1 MAQKGDDTF
10 NKDVEKAVKA
20 GSDFSQGGEH
30 AYKALMTELA
40 QDQKK
45 YANDPAKFDEL
56 GRKVAAGLEKTG
68 KIDDHMLRWSRD
80 NMGRFDT
87 SGDGEVD
94 KQEMNPRNPTAVSG
108 FEKAMMQR
116 LQNQYEALNKSDSIQ
131 PLIGSRDADD
141 SFSQKNF
148 RKLVE
153 AREKPITESH
163 EAAQRQELAQRQL
176 DQKNNVVSALMKND
190 GDPRT
195 SLAAVLDV
203 QRGVNPDGEI
213 SRRDIRKFV
222 ENFEVGKARGDLGY
236 TQANLDAAKLL
247 DSQWNAPLGVSLR
260 GQFERNNGGGHGGSR
275 DMVTHD
281 RIDLKRM
288 AELQGTTLDQLYASN
303 VSPDMNTGR
312 RVASAQPARD
322 GSAVR
327 AVSADDQIQDNAPA
341 DRQPVRRDV
350 QQTEAQ
356 ELAQRQADQKGFV
369 IDALMQNN
377 GDPRTSLG
385 AVLDIQ
391 RGVNPDG
398 DISRRDVRKFI
409 ENFDQGQARGDL
421 GYTQRNLDAA
431 KLLDTQWDKP
441 LGVSLRG
448 EFDRHTGH
456 GDSEKQTHQYL
467 NLKRMAELQGTNLDQ
482 MYAAHATGDAAGR
495 RQAAVTDRGGVRPV
509 SAGDQRTE
517 VEYPGDERPVRRPAD
532 GVGGQRQ
539 GASAET
545 ISDPSLLDNR
555 GEATVRPDSGRVPAE
570 RAPRDR
576 QPVDRAPVE
585 RAPRD
590 RQPVDQTAGRRTGGE
605 QAREVA
611 PPAKPFE
618 APKPIPELVMPEIKL
633 DGDLAKTREAF
644 AKSAAEHYQARAIYT
659 VRPGQGWDR
668 IARDVLRQEKDGS
681 HTNESLVVAL
691 SDHVA
696 KGNGWEGRLDPTK
709 MLHPGDQVRVMTDE
723 AVKARTEEMLK
734 QFDAKVE
741 EMKKAAAA
749 KPADNGDPA
758 LFDGKRSGEGDVAP
772 LTDAAKD
779 PKAAA
784 PGDKGDP
791 ALFNGTRSGEGEV
804 KPPPADGLLRDGSG
818 NVVKDGS
825 GNPVKA
831 GTPTPV
837 DATQGK
843 VEPAPAVAPV
853 DATKGKVEPAPA
865 QPAGRDPNLKAST
878 DSAAAPVVAGNDVA
892 APGEDFAVTAVS
904 AQAKADAEYQAKQK
918 AARDRRLVQGSNPL
932 ENFETPN
939 IG

>member
-20 GSDFSQGGEH
+20 GSDFSQGGEF

-56 GRKVAAGLEKTG
+56 GKKVAAGLEKTG
-68 KIDDHMLRWSRD
+68 HIDDHMLRWSRD

-108 FEKAMMQR
+108 FERAMMQR
-116 LQNQYEALNKSDSIQ
+116 LQNQYETLNKSDSIQ
-131 PLIGSRDADD
+131 PFIGSRDADD

-163 EAAQRQELAQRQL
+163 EAEQRQELAQRQL
-176 DQKNNVVSALMKND
+176 DQKNNVVAALMKND

-222 ENFEVGKARGDLGY
+222 DNFEVGKARGDLGY

-288 AELQGTTLDQLYASN
+288 AELQGTTLDQLYAAN

-312 RVASAQPARD
+312 RVAAGQPVRD

-327 AVSADDQIQDNAPA
+327 AVSADDQVQDNAPA

-350 QQTEAQ
+350 QQTQAQ

-467 NLKRMAELQGTNLDQ
+467 NLKRMAELQGTTLDQ
-482 MYAAHATGDAAGR
+482 MYAAHATGDVAGR

-509 SAGDQRTE
+509 SAADQKPE
-517 VEYPGDERPVRRPAD
+517 IEYPGEPAQRRAAADNSSDASGAVR
-532 GVGGQRQ
+532 
-539 GASAET
+539 
-545 ISDPSLLDNR
+545 INDPSALDDK
-555 GEATVRPDSGRVPAE
+555 GGSGDRSRQSAAVPAE
-570 RAPRDR
+570 KDDGRPTSRALKDNAAPPER
-576 QPVDRAPVE
+576 QE
-585 RAPRD
+585 RAA
-590 RQPVDQTAGRRTGGE
+590 T
-605 QAREVA
+605 REVA
-611 PPAKPFE
+611 PAAKPFE

-644 AKSAAEHYQARAIYT
+644 AKSAEEHFQARSIYT

-709 MLHPGDQVRVMTDE
+709 MLHPGDKVRVMTEE

-758 LFDGKRSGEGDVAP
+758 LFDGKRSGEGDVV
-772 LTDAAKD
+772 D

-784 PGDKGDP
+784 NPKDSAATP
-791 ALFNGTRSGEGEV
+791 ELFDGKRSGEGDV
-804 KPPPADGLLRDGSG
+804 KPPPADGLLRDSSG

-831 GTPTPV
+831 GTPA
-837 DATQGK
+837 DAT
-843 VEPAPAVAPV
+843 VVPNPV
-853 DATKGKVEPAPA
+853 DATKGNVEPAPVK
-865 QPAGRDPNLKAST
+865 PAGRDPNLKAST
-878 DSAAAPVVAGNDVA
+878 DSTAAPVVAGNDVPS
-892 APGEDFAVTAVS
+892 PGDDFAVTAVS

>member
-163 EAAQRQELAQRQL
+163 EAEQRQELAQRQL

-222 ENFEVGKARGDLGY
+222 DNFEVGKARGDLGY

-260 GQFERNNGGGHGGSR
+260 GQFERNNGGGHGSR

-312 RVASAQPARD
+312 RAASAQPARD

-482 MYAAHATGDAAGR
+482 MYAAHATSDAAGR

-509 SAGDQRTE
+509 SAADQQAE
-517 VEYPGDERPVRRPAD
+517 IDYPGDPAPAQRRVAAADNTTATDGAVR
-532 GVGGQRQ
+532 
-539 GASAET
+539 
-545 ISDPSLLDNR
+545 INDPSALDDKGGTGDR
-555 GEATVRPDSGRVPAE
+555 SRQRAAVPAE
-570 RAPRDR
+570 KDDGRPTTRALKDNAAPPER
-576 QPVDRAPVE
+576 QE
-585 RAPRD
+585 RAA
-590 RQPVDQTAGRRTGGE
+590 T
-605 QAREVA
+605 REVA
-611 PPAKPFE
+611 PAAKPFE

-644 AKSAAEHYQARAIYT
+644 AKSAAEHFQARSMYT

-758 LFDGKRSGEGDVAP
+758 LFDGKRSGEGDVV
-772 LTDAAKD
+772 D

-784 PGDKGDP
+784 NPNAP
-791 ALFNGTRSGEGEV
+791 AATPELFDGKRSGEGDV

-831 GTPTPV
+831 GTPADATVVPNPV
-837 DATQGK
+837 DATKGK
-843 VEPAPAVAPV
+843 VEPAPAAAPV

>member
-1 MAQKGDDTF
+1 
-10 NKDVEKAVKA
+10 
-20 GSDFSQGGEH
+20 
-30 AYKALMTELA
+30 
-40 QDQKK
+40 
-45 YANDPAKFDEL
+45 
-56 GRKVAAGLEKTG
+56 
-68 KIDDHMLRWSRD
+68 MLRWSRD

-108 FEKAMMQR
+108 FERAMMQR

-163 EAAQRQELAQRQL
+163 EAQQRQELAQRQL

-247 DSQWNAPLGVSLR
+247 DSQWNDPLGVSLR

-288 AELQGTTLDQLYASN
+288 AELQGTTLDQLYAAN

-312 RVASAQPARD
+312 RVASGQPVRD

-431 KLLDTQWDKP
+431 KLLDTQWDRP

-448 EFDRHTGH
+448 EFERNAGH
-456 GDSEKQTHQYL
+456 GDREKQTHQYL
-467 NLKRMAELQGTNLDQ
+467 NLKRMAELQGTTLDQ
-482 MYAAHATGDAAGR
+482 MYAAHATGDVSGR
-495 RQAAVTDRGGVRPV
+495 RQAGVTDRGAVRPV
-509 SAGDQRTE
+509 SAGDQRPE

-532 GVGGQRQ
+532 RTVGQRQ
-539 GASAET
+539 GASGET
-545 ISDPSLLDNR
+545 VSDPSLLDNR
-555 GEATVRPDSGRVPAE
+555 GEATARPDNGRAPAE

-576 QPVDRAPVE
+576 QPVD
-585 RAPRD
+585 
-590 RQPVDQTAGRRTGGE
+590 QPAGRRTERE

-611 PPAKPFE
+611 PTAKPFE

-644 AKSAAEHYQARAIYT
+644 AKSAAEHFQARAIYT

-681 HTNESLVVAL
+681 HANESLVVAL

-696 KGNGWEGRLDPTK
+696 KGNGWEGRLDPAK

-741 EMKKAAAA
+741 EMKRAAA
-749 KPADNGDPA
+749 KPTENGDPA
-758 LFDGKRSGEGDVAP
+758 LFGGNRNGEGDVAP
-772 LTDAAKD
+772 ATDQAKD

-784 PGDKGDP
+784 PDATGDP
-791 ALFNGTRSGEGEV
+791 ALFNGTRTGEGEV
-804 KPPPADGLLRDGSG
+804 KPPPADGLLRDSNG
-818 NVVKDGS
+818 NVVKDSS

-831 GTPTPV
+831 GAPAPV

-843 VEPAPAVAPV
+843 VEPAPAAAPV
-853 DATKGKVEPAPA
+853 DATKGKVEPAA

-878 DSAAAPVVAGNDVA
+878 DSAAPAVVAGSDVPS
-892 APGEDFAVTAVS
+892 PGDDFAVTAVS
-904 AQAKADAEYQAKQK
+904 AQAKADADYQAKQR
-918 AARDRRLVQGSNPL
+918 AASERRLVQGNNPL
-932 ENFETPN
+932 ETFEPPKLS
-939 IG
+939 

>member
-94 KQEMNPRNPTAVSG
+94 RQEMNPRNPTAVSG

-116 LQNQYEALNKSDSIQ
+116 LQNQYETLNKSDSIQ
-131 PLIGSRDADD
+131 PFIGSRDADD
-141 SFSQKNF
+141 SFSHKNF
-148 RKLVE
+148 KKLVD

-163 EAAQRQELAQRQL
+163 EAEQRQELAQRQL

-222 ENFEVGKARGDLGY
+222 DNFEVGKARGDLGY

-288 AELQGTTLDQLYASN
+288 AELQGTTVDQLYAAN

-312 RVASAQPARD
+312 RVASGQPVRD
-322 GSAVR
+322 GNAVR
-327 AVSADDQIQDNAPA
+327 AVSADDQSLDAAPQ
-341 DRQPVRRDV
+341 DRQPVRRNVELSDA
-350 QQTEAQ
+350 ERR
-356 ELAQRQADQKGFV
+356 EDLAQRQSDQKGFV
-369 IDALMQNN
+369 VDALMRNN

-431 KLLDTQWDKP
+431 KLLDTQWNEP

-448 EFDRHTGH
+448 QYENHNGH
-456 GDSEKQTHQYL
+456 GNNDKQTHQYL

-482 MYAAHATGDAAGR
+482 MYAAHASGDVR
-495 RQAAVTDRGGVRPV
+495 DQRQASVADRNAVRAVA
-509 SAGDQRTE
+509 AGDQKPE
-517 VEYPGDERPVRRPAD
+517 IEYPADEQPVRRPAD
-532 GVGGQRQ
+532 RTADRKSTD
-539 GASAET
+539 GAVAIT
-545 ISDPSLLDNR
+545 DPSALDNK
-555 GEATVRPDSGRVPAE
+555 GGNDVGPATKDDGRPTTRTLKETARVDAT
-570 RAPRDR
+570 A
-576 QPVDRAPVE
+576 APVE
-585 RAPRD
+585 RQERP
-590 RQPVDQTAGRRTGGE
+590 AGKD
-605 QAREVA
+605 VA
-611 PPAKPFE
+611 PAAKPFE
-618 APKPIPELVMPEIKL
+618 APKPIPELVIPEIKL
-633 DGDLAKTREAF
+633 DGDLVKAREEL
-644 AKSAAEHYQARAIYT
+644 AKSAGEHFSARAIYT

-723 AVKARTEEMLK
+723 AVKARTEDILK

-749 KPADNGDPA
+749 KPAENGDPA

-772 LTDAAKD
+772 ATDAAKD

-784 PGDKGDP
+784 SGDKGDP
-791 ALFNGTRSGEGEV
+791 ALFNGTRSGEGDV
-804 KPPPADGLLRDGSG
+804 KPAPAADTLKDSSG
-818 NVVKDGS
+818 APVLDGS
-825 GNPVKA
+825 GNPVKT
-831 GTPTPV
+831 GTPADSTLVPNPKAVEEPV
-837 DATQGK
+837 K
-843 VEPAPAVAPV
+843 EPA
-853 DATKGKVEPAPA
+853 KV
-865 QPAGRDPNLKAST
+865 GTDPKLKASNDT
-878 DSAAAPVVAGNDVA
+878 GAAPVVAGNDVA
-892 APGEDFAVTAVS
+892 APGEDFTVTAVS
-904 AQAKADAEYQAKQK
+904 AQARADAEALAKK
-918 AARDRRLVQGSNPL
+918 NAARDKRLADGNPL
-932 ENFETPN
+932 ESFEAPN

>member
-1 MAQKGDDTF
+1 M
-10 NKDVEKAVKA
+10 
-20 GSDFSQGGEH
+20 S
-30 AYKALMTELA
+30 
-40 QDQKK
+40 
-45 YANDPAKFDEL
+45 
-56 GRKVAAGLEKTG
+56 
-68 KIDDHMLRWSRD
+68 
-80 NMGRFDT
+80 
-87 SGDGEVD
+87 
-94 KQEMNPRNPTAVSG
+94 
-108 FEKAMMQR
+108 
-116 LQNQYEALNKSDSIQ
+116 
-131 PLIGSRDADD
+131 
-141 SFSQKNF
+141 
-148 RKLVE
+148 
-153 AREKPITESH
+153 
-163 EAAQRQELAQRQL
+163 
-176 DQKNNVVSALMKND
+176 
-190 GDPRT
+190 
-195 SLAAVLDV
+195 
-203 QRGVNPDGEI
+203 
-213 SRRDIRKFV
+213 
-222 ENFEVGKARGDLGY
+222 
-236 TQANLDAAKLL
+236 
-247 DSQWNAPLGVSLR
+247 
-260 GQFERNNGGGHGGSR
+260 
-275 DMVTHD
+275 
-281 RIDLKRM
+281 
-288 AELQGTTLDQLYASN
+288 ELQGTTLDQLYAAN

-312 RVASAQPARD
+312 RVASGQPVRD

-327 AVSADDQIQDNAPA
+327 AVSADDQAQDNAPA

-350 QQTEAQ
+350 QQTQAQ

-509 SAGDQRTE
+509 SAADQQAE
-517 VEYPGDERPVRRPAD
+517 IEYPGDPAPAQRRVAAADNRTATDGAVR
-532 GVGGQRQ
+532 
-539 GASAET
+539 
-545 ISDPSLLDNR
+545 INDPSALDDKGGTGDR
-555 GEATVRPDSGRVPAE
+555 SRQRAAVPAE
-570 RAPRDR
+570 KDDGRPPTRALKDNAAPPER
-576 QPVDRAPVE
+576 QE
-585 RAPRD
+585 RAA
-590 RQPVDQTAGRRTGGE
+590 T
-605 QAREVA
+605 REVA
-611 PPAKPFE
+611 PAAKPFE

-644 AKSAAEHYQARAIYT
+644 AKSAAEHFQARSMYT

-772 LTDAAKD
+772 ATDAAKD
-779 PKAAA
+779 PKAVA

-831 GTPTPV
+831 GTPA
-837 DATQGK
+837 DAT
-843 VEPAPAVAPV
+843 VVPNPV

-865 QPAGRDPNLKAST
+865 QPAGRNPNLKASTTPT
-878 DSAAAPVVAGNDVA
+878 DSAAAPVVAGNDVPS
-892 APGEDFAVTAVS
+892 PGDDFAVTAVS

>member
-94 KQEMNPRNPTAVSG
+94 RQEMNPRNPTAVSG

-116 LQNQYEALNKSDSIQ
+116 LQNQYETLNKSDSIQ
-131 PLIGSRDADD
+131 PIIGSRDADD
-141 SFSQKNF
+141 SFSHKNF
-148 RKLVE
+148 KKLVD

-222 ENFEVGKARGDLGY
+222 DNFEVGKARGDLGY

-247 DSQWNAPLGVSLR
+247 DSQWNDSLGVSLR
-260 GQFERNNGGGHGGSR
+260 GQYERHNTSGHGGSR

-288 AELQGTTLDQLYASN
+288 AELQGTTVDQLYAAN

-312 RVASAQPARD
+312 RVASGQPVRD
-322 GSAVR
+322 GNAVR
-327 AVSADDQIQDNAPA
+327 AVSADDQSLDAAPQ
-341 DRQPVRRDV
+341 DRQPARRDV
-350 QQTEAQ
+350 QLTEAQ

-369 IDALMQNN
+369 VDALMRNN

-448 EFDRHTGH
+448 EFERNGGH
-456 GDSEKQTHQYL
+456 DHGEKQTHQYL
-467 NLKRMAELQGTNLDQ
+467 NLKRMAELQGTSLDQ
-482 MYAAHATGDAAGR
+482 MYAAHASVDVRDRQVASGQPLRNRNDVRAVAADDQG
-495 RQAAVTDRGGVRPV
+495 AA
-509 SAGDQRTE
+509 
-517 VEYPGDERPVRRPAD
+517 VEYPADEQPGRRPAD
-532 GVGGQRQ
+532 RAVDAKSTD
-539 GASAET
+539 GAVAIT
-545 ISDPSLLDNR
+545 DPKALSDR
-555 GEATVRPDSGRVPAE
+555 GEPAGPATKDDGRPTTRTLRDTARVDATA
-570 RAPRDR
+570 APGDR
-576 QPVDRAPVE
+576 QEKPAN
-585 RAPRD
+585 
-590 RQPVDQTAGRRTGGE
+590 
-605 QAREVA
+605 REVA
-611 PPAKPFE
+611 PAAKPFE
-618 APKPIPELVMPEIKL
+618 APKPIPELVIPEIKL
-633 DGDLAKTREAF
+633 DGDLVKAREEL
-644 AKSAAEHYQARAIYT
+644 AKSAGEHFQARAIYT

-723 AVKARTEEMLK
+723 AVKARTEDILK

-749 KPADNGDPA
+749 KPAENGDPA
-758 LFDGKRSGEGDVAP
+758 LFNGTRSGEGDVAP
-772 LTDAAKD
+772 ATDATTD

-791 ALFNGTRSGEGEV
+791 ALFNGTRSGEGDV
-804 KPPPADGLLRDGSG
+804 KPAPAPAADTLKDSSG
-818 NVVKDGS
+818 APVLDGS
-825 GNPVKA
+825 GNPVKT
-831 GTPTPV
+831 GTPADSTLVPNPK
-837 DATQGK
+837 A
-843 VEPAPAVAPV
+843 VEEPAKAPGQEVVPAPA
-853 DATKGKVEPAPA
+853 K
-865 QPAGRDPNLKAST
+865 AGTDPRLKAST
-878 DSAAAPVVAGNDVA
+878 DTAAAPVVAANEVP
-892 APGEDFAVTAVS
+892 APGDDFTVTAVS
-904 AQAKADAEYQAKQK
+904 AQAKADAEALAKK
-918 AARDRRLVQGSNPL
+918 NAARDRRLAEGNPL
-932 ENFETPN
+932 DSFEAP
-939 IG
+939 II

>member
-20 GSDFSQGGEH
+20 GSDFSQGGEF

-56 GRKVAAGLEKTG
+56 GKKVAAGLEKTG
-68 KIDDHMLRWSRD
+68 HIDDHMLRWSRD

-108 FEKAMMQR
+108 FERAMMQR
-116 LQNQYEALNKSDSIQ
+116 LQNQYETLNKSDSIQ
-131 PLIGSRDADD
+131 PFIGSRDADD

-163 EAAQRQELAQRQL
+163 EAEQRQELAQRQL
-176 DQKNNVVSALMKND
+176 DQKNNVVAALMKND

-222 ENFEVGKARGDLGY
+222 DNFEVGKARGDLGY

-260 GQFERNNGGGHGGSR
+260 GQYERNNGSGHGGSS

-288 AELQGTTLDQLYASN
+288 AELQGTTLDQLYAAN

-312 RVASAQPARD
+312 RVASGQPVRD

-327 AVSADDQIQDNAPA
+327 AVSADGQDLDNVPA

-350 QQTEAQ
+350 QQTQAQ

-369 IDALMQNN
+369 VDALMQNN

-448 EFDRHTGH
+448 QYENHTGH
-456 GDSEKQTHQYL
+456 GNSDKQTHQYL
-467 NLKRMAELQGTNLDQ
+467 NLQRMAELQGTTLDQ
-482 MYAAHATGDAAGR
+482 MYAAHATGDVAGR
-495 RQAAVTDRGGVRPV
+495 RQASVNDRGVRPV
-509 SAGDQRTE
+509 SAADQRPE
-517 VEYPGDERPVRRPAD
+517 IEYPGEPAPAQRRVAAADNRTAAD
-532 GVGGQRQ
+532 GAVKINDPNALDDKGGSGDRSRQR
-539 GASAET
+539 AA
-545 ISDPSLLDNR
+545 
-555 GEATVRPDSGRVPAE
+555 VPAE
-570 RAPRDR
+570 KDDGRPTSRTQRDNVPPAER
-576 QPVDRAPVE
+576 QEKPA
-585 RAPRD
+585 
-590 RQPVDQTAGRRTGGE
+590 T
-605 QAREVA
+605 REVVPA
-611 PPAKPFE
+611 AKPFE

-644 AKSAAEHYQARAIYT
+644 AKSAADHFQARAIYT

-709 MLHPGDQVRVMTDE
+709 MLHPGDQVRVMTPE
-723 AVKARTEEMLK
+723 AVKARTEDMLK
-734 QFDAKVE
+734 QFDAKVA
-741 EMKKAAAA
+741 EMQKAAAA

-758 LFDGKRSGEGDVAP
+758 LFDGKRSGEGDVV
-772 LTDAAKD
+772 D

-784 PGDKGDP
+784 KPTAP
-791 ALFNGTRSGEGEV
+791 AATPELFDGKRSGEGDV

-831 GTPTPV
+831 GTPTDTTVVPN
-837 DATQGK
+837 
-843 VEPAPAVAPV
+843 PV

-865 QPAGRDPNLKAST
+865 KPAVNPNLKAST
-878 DSAAAPVVAGNDVA
+878 DSTAAPVVAGNDVA
-892 APGEDFAVTAVS
+892 PPGEDFSVTAVS
-904 AQAKADAEYQAKQK
+904 AQAKADREYEAKQK

>member
-87 SGDGEVD
+87 SGDSKVD
-94 KQEMNPRNPTAVSG
+94 QQEMNPRNPTAVSG

-116 LQNQYEALNKSDSIQ
+116 LQNQYETLNKSDSIQ

-141 SFSQKNF
+141 AFSQRHFK
-148 RKLVE
+148 KLVE

-163 EAAQRQELAQRQL
+163 EAAHKQELAQRQL

-222 ENFEVGKARGDLGY
+222 DNFEVGKARGDLGY

-247 DSQWNAPLGVSLR
+247 DSQWNDSLGVSLR
-260 GQFERNNGGGHGGSR
+260 GQFERHNGGGHGGQP

-288 AELQGTTLDQLYASN
+288 ADLQGTTVDNLYAAN

-312 RVASAQPARD
+312 RVASAQPVRD
-322 GSAVR
+322 GDAVR
-327 AVSADDQIQDNAPA
+327 AVSADDQSLDAAPQ
-341 DRQPVRRDV
+341 DRQPGRRDV
-350 QQTEAQ
+350 QLTEAQ

-369 IDALMQNN
+369 VDALMRNN

-431 KLLDTQWDKP
+431 KLLDTQWNEP

-448 EFDRHTGH
+448 EFERNSGH
-456 GDSEKQTHQYL
+456 GDTDKQTHQYL
-467 NLKRMAELQGTNLDQ
+467 NLKRMAELQGTSLDQ
-482 MYAAHATGDAAGR
+482 MYAAHASGDSGRQVAAAQPR
-495 RQAAVTDRGGVRPV
+495 DRNAVRAVAADDQGV
-509 SAGDQRTE
+509 D
-517 VEYPGDERPVRRPAD
+517 YPADERPVARPTDRAVAAESTDGAMAITDPSALTDRNDPVGPAVKDDGRPTTRTLKETARVDATAAPTERQDRPA
-532 GVGGQRQ
+532 
-539 GASAET
+539 
-545 ISDPSLLDNR
+545 NR
-555 GEATVRPDSGRVPAE
+555 D
-570 RAPRDR
+570 
-576 QPVDRAPVE
+576 
-585 RAPRD
+585 
-590 RQPVDQTAGRRTGGE
+590 
-605 QAREVA
+605 VA
-611 PPAKPFE
+611 PAAKPFE
-618 APKPIPELVMPEIKL
+618 APKPIPELVIPEIKL
-633 DGDLAKTREAF
+633 DGDLVKAREEL
-644 AKSAAEHYQARAIYT
+644 AKSASEHFQARAIYT

-681 HTNESLVVAL
+681 HANESLVVAL

-723 AVKARTEEMLK
+723 AVKARTEDILK

-758 LFDGKRSGEGDVAP
+758 LFDGKRSGEGDVVDPAAA
-772 LTDAAKD
+772 AAKKD
-779 PKAAA
+779 PAAA
-784 PGDKGDP
+784 PE
-791 ALFNGTRSGEGEV
+791 LFDGKRSGEGDV
-804 KPPPADGLLRDGSG
+804 KPAPAADTLKDSSG
-818 NVVKDGS
+818 APVLDGS
-825 GNPVKA
+825 GNPVKTGPVDSTAVPNAKALEEPATAPVQEPVKEPAKA
-831 GTPTPV
+831 GTNP
-837 DATQGK
+837 Q
-843 VEPAPAVAPV
+843 
-853 DATKGKVEPAPA
+853 
-865 QPAGRDPNLKAST
+865 LKASNDT
-878 DSAAAPVVAGNDVA
+878 AAPAVVAGNDVA

-918 AARDRRLVQGSNPL
+918 AARDKRLVDGNPL
-932 ENFETPN
+932 ESFEAPN
-939 IG
+939 IT

>member
-87 SGDGEVD
+87 SGDGKVD
-94 KQEMNPRNPTAVSG
+94 QQEMNPRNPTAVSG
-108 FEKAMMQR
+108 FEKAMMHR

-141 SFSQKNF
+141 AFSQKNF
-148 RKLVE
+148 KKLVE

-176 DQKNNVVSALMKND
+176 DQKNNVVNALMKND

-222 ENFEVGKARGDLGY
+222 DNFEVGKARGDLGY

-247 DSQWNAPLGVSLR
+247 DSQWNDSLGVSLR
-260 GQFERNNGGGHGGSR
+260 GQFERHNGGGHGGQP

-281 RIDLKRM
+281 RINLKRM
-288 AELQGTTLDQLYASN
+288 AELQGTTVDQLYAAN
-303 VSPDMNTGR
+303 VNPDMNTGR
-312 RVASAQPARD
+312 RVASGQSSRD
-322 GSAVR
+322 GNAVR
-327 AVSADDQIQDNAPA
+327 AVSAEEQLQDAAPQ
-341 DRQPVRRDV
+341 DRQPGRRDV
-350 QQTEAQ
+350 QLTEAQ
-356 ELAQRQADQKGFV
+356 ELAQRQSDQKGFV
-369 IDALMQNN
+369 IDALMSNN

-448 EFDRHTGH
+448 EFESNRGH
-456 GDSEKQTHQYL
+456 GDTDKQTHQYL

-482 MYAAHATGDAAGR
+482 MYAAHARGDSGR
-495 RQAAVTDRGGVRPV
+495 QVASAQPRDRNGVRAV
-509 SAGDQRTE
+509 AADDQG
-517 VEYPGDERPVRRPAD
+517 VDYPADERPVTRPVARPAD
-532 GVGGQRQ
+532 RSVAAESTD
-539 GASAET
+539 GAVAIT
-545 ISDPSLLDNR
+545 DPSVLTDRNDPA
-555 GEATVRPDSGRVPAE
+555 GPAVKDDGRPTTRTLRESARVDAAAAPAE
-570 RAPRDR
+570 RQERPASRD
-576 QPVDRAPVE
+576 
-585 RAPRD
+585 
-590 RQPVDQTAGRRTGGE
+590 
-605 QAREVA
+605 VA
-611 PPAKPFE
+611 PAAKPFE
-618 APKPIPELVMPEIKL
+618 APKPIPELVIPEIKL
-633 DGDLAKTREAF
+633 DGDLVKAREEL
-644 AKSAAEHYQARAIYT
+644 AKSASEHFQARAIYT

-681 HTNESLVVAL
+681 HANESLVVAL

-723 AVKARTEEMLK
+723 AVKARTEDILK

-758 LFDGKRSGEGDVAP
+758 LFDDKRSGGGDIAPPAAAETDQGAKTDVAPGPAATPELFDGKRSGEGDVKPAP
-772 LTDAAKD
+772 AADTLKD
-779 PKAAA
+779 SSGA
-784 PGDKGDP
+784 PV
-791 ALFNGTRSGEGEV
+791 L
-804 KPPPADGLLRDGSG
+804 DGG
-818 NVVKDGS
+818 
-825 GNPVKA
+825 GNPVKTGTPADSTVVPNAKALEEPATAPLQEPLKEPAA
-831 GTPTPV
+831 GTKP
-837 DATQGK
+837 Q
-843 VEPAPAVAPV
+843 
-853 DATKGKVEPAPA
+853 
-865 QPAGRDPNLKAST
+865 LKASNDT
-878 DSAAAPVVAGNDVA
+878 VAPPVVAGSDVA

-904 AQAKADAEYQAKQK
+904 ADAKADAEYQAKQK
-918 AARDRRLVQGSNPL
+918 AARDKRLLEGNPL
-932 ENFETPN
+932 ESFEAPSIT
-939 IG
+939 